1 MVLGTFFKI
10 SQWRREI
17 IRHDLQ
23 RDMSIFFNISEV
35 DSCYVLNNIIKRK
48 FSQLGSVLY
57 MVYRSIWSRNC
68 EVRVYKNSWEVL
80 SGSPG
85 FSRTMMEQ
93 YWKIDLKEIWG
104 RNYGWSCRS
113 RCKVLCFEMHSKIH
127 KTEYS
132 LWQEGYS
139 TNTYN
144 RMNCP
149 CYTSC
154 PWYSAVSYLH

>member
-1 MVLGTFFKI
+1 MIYKG
-10 SQWRREI
+10 
-17 IRHDLQ
+17 
-23 RDMSIFFNISEV
+23 IFQYFLTYLKWIPAMFLICSNIA
-35 DSCYVLNNIIKRK
+35 LNNIIKRK

-57 MVYRSIWSRNC
+57 MVYRSIWSKNC

-139 TNTYN
+139 TNT
-144 RMNCP
+144 
-149 CYTSC
+149 
-154 PWYSAVSYLH
+154 